1 MIWSKVW
8 EMFSGRPS
16 QPHFLLG
23 MSRSSLFS
31 VSDSD
36 LEDMLVGASNT
47 WEEKSLSDPQN
58 Y

>member
-1 MIWSKVW
+1 
-8 EMFSGRPS
+8 MFSGRPS